1 MGRDGEDG
9 EWGETRWLTV
19 SQPRRT
25 GVGCRVGEKSRSPEF
40 PTFLMADEPAS
51 SSPPSKGFEATRG
64 RQLSDVVGTADHY
77 GAFVRLCKIRI
88 EQLQITYE
96 TVDALAGFPQRYTST
111 LMSGGRAMS
120 AYSMFT
126 VARVLALTPQFA
138 HDETAARTT
147 ASPRRLDQ
155 NPPKGPP
162 LAKQA
167 SL

>member
-1 MGRDGEDG
+1 VPGGGKIPVAGISDVPYGGRAGIFV
-9 EWGETRWLTV
+9 TAL
-19 SQPRRT
+19 
-25 GVGCRVGEKSRSPEF
+25 
-40 PTFLMADEPAS
+40 
-51 SSPPSKGFEATRG
+51 KGIRGTRG

-138 HDETAARTT
+138 HDERQHELLQAREDWIKT
-147 ASPRRLDQ
+147 RR
-155 NPPKGPP
+155 KGPRWRSRRRC
-162 LAKQA
+162 K
-167 SL
+167 